1 MWSVWER
8 MRSRRG
14 EQTRCWVE
22 CVDATPEGQ
31 MEERGHQGETMV
43 PGSHEIERRGDRRST
58 PAEREQSR
66 AESREE
72 RERPRHARNEAEHC
86 IMTEASLR
94 FDRAALYHSQKRR
107 YGEKAEWIQPGAR
120 VVLVCCVCGAYVLK
134 KNKVRS
140 TKPTRRRRKTHRRI
154 RSVTCEPSAYI
165 HARAAAGHGS
175 VQ

>member
-14 EQTRCWVE
+14 EQTRYWVE

-43 PGSHEIERRGDRRST
+43 PGSHEIERRGDRCST

-86 IMTEASLR
+86 IMTEAL
-94 FDRAALYHSQKRR
+94 
-107 YGEKAEWIQPGAR
+107 
-120 VVLVCCVCGAYVLK
+120 AYDLIEQHYTT
-134 KNKVRS
+134 VRS
-140 TKPTRRRRKTHRRI
+140 GDMARRRNGYNPGREWCWC
-154 RSVTCEPSAYI
+154 VVCAVPTC
-165 HARAAAGHGS
+165 
-175 VQ
+175 